1 MNKNYSMSAPMRV
14 ALMVGG
20 LVHGAAAMADT
31 AHESAQVIAQHL
43 DNPRGLAFS
52 TEGRLFV
59 AQAGSF
65 TGPSLTAVGNS
76 GKVTEIRNPESSN
89 PTLRNLATG
98 LISMFDAEGETLGV
112 DGLSAGRDGA
122 LYGIVAQSNVGVGF
136 SPPNKAGWL
145 LKIRADGDVQYV
157 ANVGDF
163 DYRWSEQ
170 HQGLAPK
177 DFLPG
182 DSNPYAVL
190 RDGDSVYVADAG
202 TNTLSRVR
210 STGQQEILAYFPNS
224 LNGVND
230 STPTCIAKGPD
241 GALYIG
247 TLSLVASNTTNPQ
260 SAIVY
265 RVDLGATDPSDFSK
279 VLSVAK
285 PWATNLWPVSGCAFG
300 RDGNFYV
307 AELSTTGGFAF
318 TGGDVLKISFEH
330 PNTGRQSLTN
340 QTLSVPGGV
349 AVGPDGSVYVTNKT
363 SGFPGAGEV
372 VRLRARH

>member
-1 MNKNYSMSAPMRV
+1 M
-14 ALMVGG
+14 
-20 LVHGAAAMADT
+20 
-31 AHESAQVIAQHL
+31 
-43 DNPRGLAFS
+43 
-52 TEGRLFV
+52 
-59 AQAGSF
+59 
-65 TGPSLTAVGNS
+65 
-76 GKVTEIRNPESSN
+76 
-89 PTLRNLATG
+89 
-98 LISMFDAEGETLGV
+98 
-112 DGLSAGRDGA
+112 
-122 LYGIVAQSNVGVGF
+122 
-136 SPPNKAGWL
+136 
-145 LKIRADGDVQYV
+145 
-157 ANVGDF
+157 
-163 DYRWSEQ
+163 
-170 HQGLAPK
+170 
-177 DFLPG
+177 
-182 DSNPYAVL
+182 
-190 RDGDSVYVADAG
+190 
-202 TNTLSRVR
+202 
-210 STGQQEILAYFPNS
+210 PNS

-230 STPTCIAKGPD
+230 STPTCVAKGPD

-279 VLSVAK
+279 VLRVAK

-330 PNTGRQSLTN
+330 PNTRRESLTN

-363 SGFPGAGEV
+363 NGFPGAGEV